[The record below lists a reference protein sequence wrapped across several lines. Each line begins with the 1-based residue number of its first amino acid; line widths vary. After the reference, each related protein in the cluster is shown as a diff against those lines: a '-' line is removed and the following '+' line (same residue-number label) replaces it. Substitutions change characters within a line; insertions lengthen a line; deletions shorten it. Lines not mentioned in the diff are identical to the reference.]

1 MAALAAGALLAM
13 ACPAAQ
19 AQTSPA
25 RTIGIGDPSRAQLLD
40 ALRAVIAKDLGQPVK
55 FVVDDMRVQG
65 EWAFI
70 VAHPQT
76 PAGAPIDFSKTHYAE
91 RQAEGV
97 LDGDT
102 LYALLRRVGG
112 KWTVVDF
119 MIGPTDVGWMDWQ
132 DSYHTPAG
140 LIPQPGSAQ

>member
-1 MAALAAGALLAM
+1 MPGLRATMLGMALAVGLPGVAR
-13 ACPAAQ
+13 AQ
-19 AQTSPA
+19 DV

-55 FVVDDMRVQG
+55 FVVDDMRVRA
-65 EWAFI
+65 EWAFV

-76 PAGAPIDFSKTHYAE
+76 PAGEAIDFSKTHYAE
-91 RQAEGV
+91 RQREGV

-102 LYALLRRVGG
+102 LYALLRRRGG
-112 KWTVVDF
+112 TWAVVDF

-132 DSYHTPAG
+132 STHGVPEG
-140 LIPQPGSAQ
+140 LIPQPGD